1 MEFEEMQVIWDSQRE
16 QEMYA
21 IDVDALHR
29 KIKRKARKV
38 ERDMSL
44 NEIGLMVICVFI
56 SLDLLRDPVIEQT
69 DYHQI
74 FGSVV
79 MLCVAAWML
88 MKRLARL
95 KMRSQFDSTLT
106 GDLDRAIAESKAQL
120 TLARTFHLWFVLPAV
135 SIVLVN
141 TMAKSEPLLEVFVS
155 TLGVFLA
162 LALAIGVVHLSIRC
176 AHNPE
181 QRDLQALRDALT
193 KEG

>member
-1 MEFEEMQVIWDSQRE
+1 MQVIWDSQRE
-16 QEMYA
+16 QEIYA

-29 KIKRKARKV
+29 KIKRKARIV

-44 NEIGLMVICVFI
+44 NEIGLMVICVFT
-56 SLDLLRDPVIEQT
+56 SLDLLRNPVIEQT

-79 MLCVAAWML
+79 MLCVVAWML

-120 TLARTFHLWFVLPAV
+120 TLGRTFHLWFLLPAASIMLV
-135 SIVLVN
+135 SIL
-141 TMAKSEPLLEVFVS
+141 AKSENQKPGIV
-155 TLGVFLA
+155 LGLCFCIA
-162 LALAIGVVHLSIRC
+162 LALGVVHLGIRWKQV
-176 AHNPE
+176 PE
-181 QRDLQALRDALT
+181 QRNLQALRDKLT

>member
-1 MEFEEMQVIWDSQRE
+1 MEFEEMQVIWDSQHER
-16 QEMYA
+16 EMYA
-21 IDVDALHR
+21 IDVDAMHR
-29 KIKRKARKV
+29 EIKRKARKV

-44 NEIGLMVICVFI
+44 NEIGLMVICVFT

-95 KMRSQFDSTLT
+95 KIRSQFDSTLT

-120 TLARTFHLWFVLPAV
+120 TLGRTFHLWFLLPAASIMLV
-135 SIVLVN
+135 SII
-141 TMAKSEPLLEVFVS
+141 AKSENQNPVVIIGLCFS
-155 TLGVFLA
+155 I
-162 LALAIGVVHLSIRC
+162 ALAIAVVHLGIRC
-176 AHNPE
+176 FQVPE
-181 QRDLQALRDALT
+181 QRDLQALRDTLT

>member
-21 IDVDALHR
+21 IDVDAMHR

-38 ERDMSL
+38 ERDMNL
-44 NEIGLMVICVFI
+44 NEIGLMVICVFT

-106 GDLDRAIAESKAQL
+106 GDLDRAIAESQAQL
-120 TLARTFHLWFVLPAV
+120 TLGRTFHLWFLLPAASIMLV
-135 SIVLVN
+135 SIL
-141 TMAKSEPLLEVFVS
+141 AKSENQRPGIV
-155 TLGVFLA
+155 LGQCFCFA
-162 LALAIGVVHLSIRC
+162 LALGVVHLGIRWKQV
-176 AHNPE
+176 PE
-181 QRDLQALRDALT
+181 QRNLQALRDKLT

>member
-21 IDVDALHR
+21 IDVDAIHR

-44 NEIGLMVICVFI
+44 NEIGLMVICVFT

-120 TLARTFHLWFVLPAV
+120 TLGRTFHLWFLLPAASIMLV
-135 SIVLVN
+135 SIL
-141 TMAKSEPLLEVFVS
+141 AKSENQRPS
-155 TLGVFLA
+155 IILGLCFCFA
-162 LALAIGVVHLSIRC
+162 LALGVVHLGIRC
-176 AHNPE
+176 QQVPE
-181 QRDLQALRDALT
+181 QRNLQVLRDTLT
-193 KEG
+193 KQG

>member
-21 IDVDALHR
+21 IDVDAIHR

-38 ERDMSL
+38 ERDMNL
-44 NEIGLMVICVFI
+44 NEIGLMVICVFT

-106 GDLDRAIAESKAQL
+106 GDLDRAIAESQAQL
-120 TLARTFHLWFVLPAV
+120 TLGRTFHLWFLLPAA
-135 SIVLVN
+135 SIMLGSILAKPENQSPGIVLGQC
-141 TMAKSEPLLEVFVS
+141 FC
-155 TLGVFLA
+155 FA
-162 LALAIGVVHLSIRC
+162 LALGVVHLGIRWKQV
-176 AHNPE
+176 PE
-181 QRDLQALRDALT
+181 HRNLHALRDKLT

>member
-16 QEMYA
+16 QKLYA
-21 IDVDALHR
+21 LDVDAMHR
-29 KIKRKARKV
+29 KVKRKARTV
-38 ERDMSL
+38 ERSISFSEIGIIVICAFVSLMSL
-44 NEIGLMVICVFI
+44 RE
-56 SLDLLRDPVIEQT
+56 PVLEET
-69 DYHQI
+69 GYHRI

-79 MLCVAAWML
+79 MLCVAGWML

-95 KMRSQFDSTLT
+95 KLRSQFDFTLT
-106 GDLDRAIAESKAQL
+106 GDLDRAIAESKAHL
-120 TLARTFHLWFVLPAV
+120 LLARNFHLWFVLPAV

-141 TMAKSEPLLEVFVS
+141 TIAKSEPLLEVFVS
-155 TLGVFLA
+155 TLGVFLG

>member
-21 IDVDALHR
+21 IDVDAMHR
-29 KIKRKARKV
+29 KIKRKARQV
-38 ERDMSL
+38 ERDMNL

-56 SLDLLRDPVIEQT
+56 SLACLRDPVIEQT
-69 DYHQI
+69 DYHEI

-155 TLGVFLA
+155 TLGVFLGI
-162 LALAIGVVHLSIRC
+162 ALAIAVVHLGIRC
-176 AHNPE
+176 SQVPE
-181 QRDLQALRDALT
+181 QRDLQALRDTLT